1 MSHFSCNSDAIQPN
15 RRLRPNSV
23 HNFLNSPNLGF
34 WNTGLKCTE
43 CAKVAY
49 ANAYA
54 VRRKVR
60 THSES
65 PYALRTFRRTPRI
78 LQLNTNDNVD
88 EWPAK
93 SPDLNV
99 IEHLWGIM
107 QELVD
112 EQQPTNKRAL
122 VRIVNRVW
130 RGLSDTLLEDL
141 VDSMD
146 RRLQAV
152 IDHDGEFLRGEW
164 Y

>member
-1 MSHFSCNSDAIQPN
+1 
-15 RRLRPNSV
+15 
-23 HNFLNSPNLGF
+23 
-34 WNTGLKCTE
+34 
-43 CAKVAY
+43 
-49 ANAYA
+49 
-54 VRRKVR
+54 
-60 THSES
+60 
-65 PYALRTFRRTPRI
+65 
-78 LQLNTNDNVD
+78 
-88 EWPAK
+88 
-93 SPDLNV
+93 
-99 IEHLWGIM
+99 M